1 MLESERIE
9 TTVETGGP
17 NYRGDLFARVIG
29 FLVFAGGVAI
39 ILWVLWLAF
48 ALYKDP
54 NMGLGR
60 AQTTP
65 GGVGTTA
72 TDLGSAFLR
81 LVFRIALLALGSVSG
96 SLIANKGIHLY
107 FAGLPAKKSP

>member
-1 MLESERIE
+1 MQSD
-9 TTVETGGP
+9 GAS
-17 NYRGDLFARVIG
+17 YRGDLFARVIG

-48 ALYKDP
+48 SLYKDP
-54 NMGLGR
+54 NLGLNR
-60 AQTTP
+60 APTP

-72 TDLGSAFLR
+72 TDLGTAFIR

-107 FAGLPAKKSP
+107 FAGLPVKKAQ

>member
-9 TTVETGGP
+9 TGVQSGGP

-48 ALYKDP
+48 ALYRDP
-54 NMGLGR
+54 NLGLSR
-60 AQTTP
+60 APTP

-81 LVFRIALLALGSVSG
+81 LVFRIALLALGSVCG
-96 SLIANKGIHLY
+96 SLIANKGINLY
-107 FAGLPAKKSP
+107 FAGLPAKKVQ